1 MRLQRQ
7 FNGKIITLDTRNPIG
22 SGGEGRIYVVA
33 NDPTLVAKIYHN
45 PTDEDAD
52 KLTLMYNAP
61 PANLAVMPGMTLIA
75 WPIDLLRTL
84 DNRPHIVGYL
94 MPRVTAAAPI
104 HTFYTP
110 KTRREQKPLF
120 NYLYLHRTAR
130 NLAAAFNDIHSG
142 GYVVGDVNESNIL
155 VSDTAIVTLVDTDSF
170 QVCDPYTKL
179 TFRCPV
185 GKAEFTPPELQHQT
199 FRDIDRT
206 PEHDRFGLAVLIFQL
221 LMEGTHPFSGVYQG
235 SGDPPAIEARIKAGH
250 FVYGKKP
257 VPYQP
262 MPLAPTFKTL
272 HPSLQELFIR
282 CFEDGYRYPEKRPTA
297 IDWTQ
302 ALKQAEFD
310 LTTCAKN
317 RQHRYNN
324 HLKSCP
330 WCDRT
335 RQLGGRD
342 PFPSRE
348 AVRSG
353 EHLEPLK
360 IKKRHRLTLNSRVT
374 RPQQPSR
381 VITPTTKSPR
391 RVLKRPQPPAIIRSP
406 RTWLAIWHI
415 TEGAIVGGVWGV
427 TCLSAIV
434 AIIFALFGPTS
445 GILGAMIVGSIWGCF
460 FGATAGLFIPEPI
473 TGPSKIPVIIGGL
486 CGTFIAAAIAGVIFG
501 ALEQDALIGQAIL
514 WGAFMGMVWG
524 TIWNLF
530 KPPLSVPK
538 GRVHGKNGMVLG
550 AIWGAFL
557 GTAIGSV
564 LGAIAVVAM
573 EIDQPGNSTPEIIS
587 RLFVTAIVAAGIGAL
602 GGILSGATFGS
613 IGGAPPLPTAIR
625 LAGRRGAWVG
635 MVWGN
640 FLGVITGAFLGA
652 IASTLFPQLLQTNP
666 SDNSTPLLLGAIIVS
681 AGIGSAWGIFSGMIW
696 GGLGKF

>member
-7 FNGKIITLDTRNPIG
+7 FNGQNITLDTSNPIG

-75 WPIDLLRTL
+75 WPVDLLRTL
-84 DNRPHIVGYL
+84 DNTSKIVGYL
-94 MPRVTAAAPI
+94 MPRVMAAAPI
-104 HTFYTP
+104 HIFYTP

-130 NLAAAFNDIHSG
+130 NLAAAFNDIHTG

-170 QVCDPYTKL
+170 QVRDHNGF

-206 PEHDRFGLAVLIFQL
+206 PEHDRFGLAVLLFQL

-250 FVYGKKP
+250 FVYGKQR

-262 MPLAPTFKTL
+262 MPLAPPFKAL

-282 CFEDGYRYPEKRPTA
+282 CFEDGYRQPSERPA
-297 IDWTQ
+297 ALSWMQ
-302 ALKQAEFD
+302 ALREAESA
-310 LTTCAKN
+310 LITCH
-317 RQHRYNN
+317 RHPQHRYSN
-324 HLKSCP
+324 HLKACP

-335 RQLGGRD
+335 KKLGGRD

-348 AVRSG
+348 AVRAG
-353 EHLEPLK
+353 QHLQPLK
-360 IKKRHRLTLNSRVT
+360 VKRRHLG
-374 RPQQPSR
+374 
-381 VITPTTKSPR
+381 SPR
-391 RVLKRPQPPAIIRSP
+391 TSPSPVRVVTPPTYQQKAGQKRSQPPVIMRSP
-406 RTWLAIWHI
+406 RTWLAIWQI

-434 AIIFALFGPTS
+434 AIIFAMFGPTS
-445 GILGAMIVGSIWGCF
+445 GILGAMIVGTIWGCF
-460 FGATAGLFIPEPI
+460 FGATAGLFIPPTL
-473 TGPSKIPVIIGGL
+473 TGPNKTPVMIGGL
-486 CGTFIAAAIAGVIFG
+486 CGAFIASAIAGVIFG

-514 WGAFMGMVWG
+514 WGAFMGIVWG

-530 KPPLSVPK
+530 KPPLSLPG
-538 GRVHGKNGMVLG
+538 GRIQGKNGMLLG
-550 AIWGAFL
+550 SIWGAFL
-557 GTAIGSV
+557 GTAIGIS
-564 LGAIAVVAM
+564 LGAIAVLGGQ
-573 EIDQPGNSTPEIIS
+573 INQPSTSTTELIS
-587 RLFVTAIVAAGIGAL
+587 RLFVAAIVAAGVGAL

-640 FLGVITGAFLGA
+640 FLGVITGALLGA
-652 IASTLFPQLLQTNP
+652 IGSTFFPQFLQTSP
-666 SDNSTPLLLGAIIVS
+666 SDDNTPLLLGAIIVS
-681 AGIGSAWGIFSGMIW
+681 AGIGSVWGIFSGMIW